1 MAVFSA
7 QKLGLQGSN
16 RMQQG
21 WDHSCHRQA
30 WPLTQGFRT
39 QFGKVQ
45 ESWDQIEG
53 LKKQAER
60 QQQDVAR
67 AEAALAKAKEDLEN
81 LPNAASQDQSQS
93 MQDLDALK
101 AEIRDLSA
109 QACFLIPLL
118 TSKK

>member
-1 MAVFSA
+1 
-7 QKLGLQGSN
+7 
-16 RMQQG
+16 MQ
-21 WDHSCHRQA
+21 A
-30 WPLTQGFRT
+30 N
-39 QFGKVQ
+39 KAQ

-67 AEAALAKAKEDLEN
+67 AEAALAKAREDVEN

-93 MQDLDALK
+93 AQDLDVMK

-109 QACFLIPLL
+109 QACFLIPLPA
-118 TSKK
+118 